1 MFLKHYKTAMLLQ
14 YKCVCHRSHNQN
26 LKVDALTVVC
36 LTACSA
42 ELQIKQNWKLGS
54 CYFLNVKF
62 LKTKFYNN
70 QIFLYFVCYIGFVV
84 LNFLIF
90 YLRFKHF

>member
-54 CYFLNVKF
+54 CYFLNVKNF
-62 LKTKFYNN
+62 LKLSFTIIKF
-70 QIFLYFVCYIGFVV
+70 FYILCVILDSSF
-84 LNFLIF
+84 
-90 YLRFKHF
+90 